1 VFFFLDALARD
12 FAATYPA
19 PVAGRAEAE
28 AVIKRLF
35 DFIGR
40 QSLLAAS
47 PAYRQGDWMAK
58 VIEAATQHLETSC
71 KDAKGWNH
79 AIDVYEGV
87 IAVPLMTIHK
97 SKGLEYHTV
106 IFVGLDDDAWF
117 AFQTQ
122 TKEETCGFFVAFTR
136 AKATGRVLLL
146 LVTRAAQCRRAAIH
160 ASQKRGRA
168 DHREIG
174 PHIADLWDFGP
185 PPRVSISRRAR
196 VLDDRPE

>member
-136 AKATGRVLLL
+136 AKATGRVLLFA
-146 LVTRAAQCRRAAIH
+146 RH
-160 ASQKRGRA
+160 ARGA
-168 DHREIG
+168 M
-174 PHIADLWDFGP
+174 P
-185 PPRVSISRRAR
+185 SRRYTRFSKAR
-196 VLDDRPE
+196 ACRPSRNRPAHCRLVGLWAAATRQHKP